1 MKQDELNL
9 LLKQNN
15 YLKGGTKEACIVA
28 RDFLR
33 FASVSESKIRPLL
46 SSVSPKEFAKAV
58 SILIA
63 YASQSVDTI
72 PEKWYCDD
80 SCQLSSFH
88 TCPGNFAIDKDAD
101 RLCPYYRDG
110 GLI

>member
-1 MKQDELNL
+1 MRRDELDL
-9 LLKQNN
+9 LLKQND
-15 YLKGGTKEACIVA
+15 YLKGGIKEACIIA
-28 RDFLR
+28 KEFLR

-46 SSVSPKEFAKAV
+46 SPVSPKEFTKAV

-63 YASQSVDTI
+63 YASQSDDTI

-80 SCQLSSFH
+80 SCQLSSLL

-101 RLCPYYRDG
+101 KICPYYKDE